1 MIKYFLFI
9 SLLVSLGSCHRKLII
24 PSDYVKDLAPV
35 EQGLVNLI
43 AVERDSLKSYNT
55 MVDVYGKYFSGVT
68 YFKNIQDS
76 SLRVLFTTHTGMK
89 LLDMELANNT
99 CNTKYVVEQMD
110 NVMVLKLL
118 CHDFKLLTGGI
129 DSVIHADEIRLRV
142 QGDRMAMVK
151 ADKDVYYYLSNTNA
165 VSKIVET
172 VPGKMI
178 VQTEFVKDKIDSS
191 LLIVQHY
198 NFKFKL
204 TFKKLILE

>member
-1 MIKYFLFI
+1 M
-9 SLLVSLGSCHRKLII
+9 
-24 PSDYVKDLAPV
+24 
-35 EQGLVNLI
+35 
-43 AVERDSLKSYNT
+43 
-55 MVDVYGKYFSGVT
+55 YGKYFSGVT

-129 DSVIHADEIRLRV
+129 DKFVHADEVRVRV
-142 QGDRMAMVK
+142 QGDRIATVK
-151 ADKDVYYYLSNTNA
+151 GDKDVYYYLSNTNT
-165 VSKIVET
+165 VYKVVET
-172 VPGKMI
+172 VPGKTI
-178 VQTEFVKDKIDSS
+178 VQTEFVKVKADST
-191 LLIVQHY
+191 LVVQHY

-204 TFKKLILE
+204 TFKKVILE